1 MAINNVKCV
10 IFDCDGT
17 LVDSERLCCQAL
29 VHVFNQHGAELT
41 IDECVSHFKG
51 GKLADILR
59 DTKALMDI
67 NVPIDVL
74 EPEYRQELQKLF
86 VRHLQPMDG
95 AKQLLS
101 FFDSHN
107 IEYCVASNG
116 PKDKIEYA
124 LELTGLL
131 DAFKGKVFSAFDA
144 NSWKPEPDLLMYSAM
159 NMGFLPSDCLY
170 IDDTPKGVEAGINA
184 GIKTVHLFNGED
196 INRVDDERVIKIQ
209 HFDELK
215 EQLLGCSI

>member
-29 VHVFNQHGAELT
+29 VHVFNQYGAELT

-59 DTKALMDI
+59 DTKALMNI

-95 AKQLLS
+95 AKQLLN
-101 FFDSHN
+101 FLIRITLN
-107 IEYCVASNG
+107 IAS
-116 PKDKIEYA
+116 
-124 LELTGLL
+124 
-131 DAFKGKVFSAFDA
+131 
-144 NSWKPEPDLLMYSAM
+144 LLM
-159 NMGFLPSDCLY
+159 
-170 IDDTPKGVEAGINA
+170 VR
-184 GIKTVHLFNGED
+184 KT
-196 INRVDDERVIKIQ
+196 K
-209 HFDELK
+209 
-215 EQLLGCSI
+215 

>member
-1 MAINNVKCV
+1 MAINNIKCV

-29 VHVFNQHGAELT
+29 VNVFSQYGAEMSF
-41 IDECVSHFKG
+41 DECVEHFKG

-59 DTKALMDI
+59 DTKELMSV
-67 NVPIDVL
+67 NASIDVL
-74 EPEYRQELQKLF
+74 EPQYREELQKLF

-95 AKQLLS
+95 AKRLIQFL
-101 FFDSHN
+101 DSHN

-116 PKDKIEYA
+116 PKDKIEYS

-144 NSWKPEPDLLMYSAM
+144 NSWKPEPDLIMYSAM

-170 IDDTPKGVEAGINA
+170 IDDTPKGVEAGLNA
-184 GIKTVHLFNGED
+184 GVRTIQLYNGAP
-196 INRVDDERVIKIQ
+196 INLVNDERVIQIS
-209 HFDELK
+209 HLDELK
-215 EQLLGCSI
+215 EQLLGCSV

>member
-1 MAINNVKCV
+1 MAITNIKCV

-29 VHVFNQHGAELT
+29 VNVFNQHGAELT
-41 IDECVSHFKG
+41 MEECVSHFKG
-51 GKLADILR
+51 GKLADILL
-59 DTKALMDI
+59 DTKKLMNI

-74 EPEYRQELQKLF
+74 EPQYRTEVQKLF

-95 AKQLLS
+95 AKRLIQFL
-101 FFDSHN
+101 DSHN

-131 DAFKGKVFSAFDA
+131 DAFKGKVFSAFEA
-144 NSWKPEPDLLMYSAM
+144 NSWKPEPDLIMYSAM
-159 NMGFLPSDCLY
+159 SMGFLPSDCLY
-170 IDDTPKGVEAGINA
+170 IDDTPKGVEAGLSA
-184 GIKTVHLFNGED
+184 GIKTVQLFNGEA
-196 INRVDDERVIKIQ
+196 INRVDDDRVIRIQ
-209 HFDELK
+209 HLDELK
-215 EQLLGCSI
+215 EQLMGCSV